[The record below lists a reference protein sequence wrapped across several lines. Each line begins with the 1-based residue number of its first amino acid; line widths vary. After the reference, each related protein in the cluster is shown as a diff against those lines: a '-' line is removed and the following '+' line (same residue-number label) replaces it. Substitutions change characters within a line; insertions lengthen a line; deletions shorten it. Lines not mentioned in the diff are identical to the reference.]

1 MEYHAGKES
10 TSSALTAFEYVCN
23 LRQRLMAKP
32 NFEACE
38 VYLKFLGVFLGNT
51 IFTCL
56 GTRIQF
62 FDIATTRSFF
72 LSSTWEGIVCTPLPE
87 CTWVW
92 VIESYSTGKMGMEQK
107 TTLLFYQKHHVIVGG
122 S

>member
-1 MEYHAGKES
+1 
-10 TSSALTAFEYVCN
+10 
-23 LRQRLMAKP
+23 MAKP

-72 LSSTWEGIVCTPLPE
+72 KLYLGRNSLYSTTGVHMGVGNWKLFDWKNGNGAENNITFLSETSCHCWRKLAVVYDQKARCKNDPLKLNFSLPE
-87 CTWVW
+87 
-92 VIESYSTGKMGMEQK
+92 
-107 TTLLFYQKHHVIVGG
+107 LA
-122 S
+122 

>member
-1 MEYHAGKES
+1 MI
-10 TSSALTAFEYVCN
+10 L
-23 LRQRLMAKP
+23 
-32 NFEACE
+32 
-38 VYLKFLGVFLGNT
+38 
-51 IFTCL
+51 
-56 GTRIQF
+56 IQP
-62 FDIATTRSFF
+62 AHF

-122 S
+122 SQLWYMTKKHAVKMIH

>member
-23 LRQRLMAKP
+23 QRQRLMAKP

-38 VYLKFLGVFLGNT
+38 AYLKFLGVLLGNT

-72 LSSTWEGIVCTPLPE
+72 KLYLGRNSL
-87 CTWVW
+87 
-92 VIESYSTGKMGMEQK
+92 YSTTGVHMG
-107 TTLLFYQKHHVIVGG
+107 VGN
-122 S
+122 